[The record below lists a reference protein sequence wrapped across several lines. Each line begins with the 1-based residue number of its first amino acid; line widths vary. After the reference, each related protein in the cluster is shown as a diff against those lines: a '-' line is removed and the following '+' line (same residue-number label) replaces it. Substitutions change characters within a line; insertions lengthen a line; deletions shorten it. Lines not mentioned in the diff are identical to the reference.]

1 MNKVTHLLLAGA
13 VGLALC
19 DMGRAQEAPPQ
30 SPADAPVD
38 GRAIAEAVLA
48 QETLPPPIPGSP
60 ESGVGSGVI
69 EALPRPRDTPRSLFG
84 PEQPPS
90 KGGIQIDAPYF
101 VPDPLLDFS
110 QSAPPGWFVGA
121 EVQIVK
127 PHLSPNLIGSTVP
140 GHYVPA
146 YENNSPIGP
155 KATDLN
161 IPSAPLDWTGSP
173 RVFAGYRLPSG
184 FGEFMVAYRHLG
196 TTGSGSVPDTNGPIS
211 LNTRFAFDI
220 LDLDYNS
227 RELSTFLG
235 WGPQWDMKFSLG
247 LRQMFLFYGL
257 QGDQPFSQ
265 ASAGSGI
272 AFAQATNNVY
282 GIGPHAALELS
293 RSLGKSGF
301 SLYSRADFGMI
312 YGDVWDQWNTVSNS
326 LGANGRPL
334 RGQTNSFGHQ
344 QIPMINFRSGL
355 TWKPAPTSGARL
367 FVGYQYEVFWDLN
380 RLPQFNSTPYAPPSL
395 GQYQSQGIVLQGSL
409 NW

>member
-13 VGLALC
+13 VALALC
-19 DMGRAQEAPPQ
+19 DMGRAQEAASQP
-30 SPADAPVD
+30 PADATVD
-38 GRAIAEAVLA
+38 GTATAEAALA
-48 QETLPPPIPGSP
+48 QESLPLALQGSP
-60 ESGVGSGVI
+60 DAGVGSGI
-69 EALPRPRDTPRSLFG
+69 LETLPRPRDTPRSLFG
-84 PEQPPS
+84 PPQPPS
-90 KGGIQIDAPYF
+90 TGGIQIDAPYF
-101 VPDPLLDFS
+101 VPDPLLDPSFFPS
-110 QSAPPGWFVGA
+110 PGWFVGA

-127 PHLSPNLIGSTVP
+127 PHLSPNLIGSTLP
-140 GHYVPA
+140 GHHVPV

-161 IPSAPLDWTGSP
+161 IPSAPLDWTASP

-196 TTGSGSVPDTNGPIS
+196 TTGIGSVPDTAGPIA

-227 RELSTFLG
+227 RELSL
-235 WGPQWDMKFSLG
+235 WPQCDMKWTLG

-257 QGDQPFSQ
+257 QGGQPFGQ
-265 ASAGSGI
+265 ASGGSGI

-282 GIGPHAALELS
+282 GIGPHGALELNH
-293 RSLGKSGF
+293 RLGDSGF
-301 SLYSRADFGMI
+301 GLYTRLDAGAVYSNV
-312 YGDVWDQWNTVSNS
+312 YDQWNTVSS
-326 LGANGRPL
+326 TLGANGQPL

-344 QIPMINFRSGL
+344 MIPMINWRAGVA
-355 TWKPAPTSGARL
+355 WNPAKFSGARV

-380 RLPQFNSTPYAPPSL
+380 RLPQSNATSFSPPSL
-395 GQYQSQGIVLQGSL
+395 GQYQSQGIILQGTL